1 MELEKPFNGQTINSQ
16 SGIPLYVQLKEIL
29 HEQIRTGVWNPGD
42 RIPSEMDIRG
52 HFAVSRATVRQAI
65 IELEQEGL
73 LVRQQGRGTFV
84 CKPKIEWTLRNF
96 YSYTRDL
103 TERGL
108 HPETRLLI
116 FEIVLRKTIA
126 REVFALGEQEPL
138 IKLVRLRLAAG
149 DPLMLETTYLPE
161 CFVPELTEE
170 EVRAQA
176 LYTLLE
182 EKYGMRL
189 VRARESFEP
198 ILIDEFASKM
208 LEVPKGSPALYLERV
223 GALADGRCV
232 ELSQT
237 IVRGDRSRYLVE
249 LL

>member
-1 MELEKPFNGQTINSQ
+1 MELDKQFNRQAIDPNS
-16 SGIPLYVQLKEIL
+16 SIPLYVQLKEIL
-29 HEQIRTGVWNPGD
+29 REQIHTETWKPGD
-42 RIPSEMDIRG
+42 RIPSEAEIREY
-52 HFAVSRATVRQAI
+52 FAVSRATVRQAI
-65 IELEQEGL
+65 TELEQDGL

-84 CKPKIEWTLRNF
+84 RKPKIEWTLRNF
-96 YSYTRDL
+96 YSYTQDL

-108 HPETRLLI
+108 HPETRLLM
-116 FEIVLRKTIA
+116 FEVVLRKAIA
-126 REVFALGEQEPL
+126 REVFGLEEKEPL

-161 CFVPELTEE
+161 CFVPGLVEE
-170 EVRAQA
+170 EVRTHA

-189 VRARESFEP
+189 ERAMESFEP
-198 ILIDEFASKM
+198 ILVDEFASKM
-208 LEVPKGSPALYLERV
+208 LEVPKGSPALYLERI
-223 GALADGRCV
+223 GALADGRRV